1 MGRDEHFSRRTRRQE
16 HRRPVRRRILVLT
29 QGKVTEPAYFDRLRQ
44 LYRQVVVVVKDC
56 PKSPLQMLDVA
67 IAETTK
73 AAKNR
78 EDSFDATWVV
88 FDAEERPDE
97 AMLRVLRQKAGQ
109 HEIRLAWS
117 NPCFEV
123 WLLLHLGFS
132 QAPIFN
138 AEQTIRQLETALPGY
153 AKDQRSAERSMVTLI
168 AKLATALT
176 NAQRLRDGHAAR
188 GAGEF
193 PNPATDVDLLI
204 RVIIGDEGGTSA

>member
-1 MGRDEHFSRRTRRQE
+1 
-16 HRRPVRRRILVLT
+16 
-29 QGKVTEPAYFDRLRQ
+29 
-44 LYRQVVVVVKDC
+44 
-56 PKSPLQMLDVA
+56 MLDVA

-73 AAKNR
+73 AAKHR

-97 AMLRVLRQKAGQ
+97 AMLRALRQKAGQ

-123 WLLLHLGFS
+123 WLLLHLAFS

-138 AEQTIRQLETALPGY
+138 AEQAIRQLETALPGY
-153 AKDQRSAERSMVTLI
+153 AKDQRAAERSMAALVSKI
-168 AKLATALT
+168 PTALAH
-176 NAQRLRDGHAAR
+176 AQRLREGHVAR

-193 PNPATDVDLLI
+193 PNPATDLDLLI
-204 RVIIGDEGGTSA
+204 RAIIGNEGGTGA

>member
-1 MGRDEHFSRRTRRQE
+1 MGRDEHFARRTRRPD

-44 LYRQVVVVVKDC
+44 MYRQVVVVVKDC

-67 IAETTK
+67 IAEQAK

-78 EDSFDATWVV
+78 EDRFDSVWVV

-97 AMLRVLRQKAGQ
+97 AMLRALRQKAGQ

-117 NPCFEV
+117 NPCFEI
-123 WLLLHLGFS
+123 WLLLHLAFS

-138 AEQTIRQLETALPGY
+138 ADQAIRQLVTSLPSY
-153 AKDQRSAERSMVTLI
+153 AKDQRAAERSMAVLI
-168 AKLATALT
+168 PKVAMALT
-176 NAQRLRDGHAAR
+176 HAQRLRDGHATR

-193 PNPATDVDLLI
+193 PNPATDVDLLV
-204 RVIIGDEGGTSA
+204 REIIQAVDGHS

>member
-1 MGRDEHFSRRTRRQE
+1 MGRDDHFARRTRRPD

-44 LYRQVVVVVKDC
+44 MYRQVVVVVKDC

-67 IAETTK
+67 IAEQAK

-78 EDSFDATWVV
+78 EDRFDSVWVV

-97 AMLRVLRQKAGQ
+97 AMLRALRQKAGQ

-117 NPCFEV
+117 NPCFEI
-123 WLLLHLGFS
+123 WLLLHLAFS

-138 AEQTIRQLETALPGY
+138 ADQAIRQLATSLPSY
-153 AKDQRSAERSMVTLI
+153 AKDQRAAERSMAVLI
-168 AKLATALT
+168 PKVAMALT
-176 NAQRLRDGHAAR
+176 HAQRLRDGHATR

-193 PNPATDVDLLI
+193 PNPATDVDLLV
-204 RVIIGDEGGTSA
+204 REIIQAVDGCS

>member
-1 MGRDEHFSRRTRRQE
+1 MGRDDHFARRTRRPD

-44 LYRQVVVVVKDC
+44 MYRQVVVVVKDC

-67 IAETTK
+67 IAEQAK

-78 EDSFDATWVV
+78 EDRFDSVWVV

-97 AMLRVLRQKAGQ
+97 AMLRALRQKAGQ

-117 NPCFEV
+117 NPCFEI
-123 WLLLHLGFS
+123 WLLLHLAFS

-138 AEQTIRQLETALPGY
+138 ADQAIRQLATSLPSY
-153 AKDQRSAERSMVTLI
+153 AKDQRAAERSMAVLI
-168 AKLATALT
+168 PKVAMALT
-176 NAQRLRDGHAAR
+176 HAQRLRDGHATR

-193 PNPATDVDLLI
+193 PNPATDVDLLV
-204 RVIIGDEGGTSA
+204 REIIQAVDGHS

>member
-1 MGRDEHFSRRTRRQE
+1 MGRDEHFSRRTRRND
-16 HRRPVRRRILVLT
+16 HRRPIRKRILVLT

-44 LYRQVVVVVKDC
+44 LYRQVIVVVKDC

-73 AAKNR
+73 AAKHR
-78 EDSFDATWVV
+78 EDSFDTTWVV

-97 AMLRVLRQKAGQ
+97 TMLRALRLKAGQ

-123 WLLLHLGFS
+123 WLLLHLSFS

-138 AEQTIRQLETALPGY
+138 AEQAIRELESALPGY
-153 AKDQRSAERSMVTLI
+153 AKDQRAAERSMAALI
-168 AKLATALT
+168 AKVATALAH
-176 NAQRLRDGHAAR
+176 AQRLRDGHVAR

-193 PNPATDVDLLI
+193 PNPATDVDFLVRTI
-204 RVIIGDEGGTSA
+204 VDDGGGTGA

>member
-1 MGRDEHFSRRTRRQE
+1 MGRDEHFARRTRRQD
-16 HRRPVRRRILVLT
+16 HRRPVRRRIMVLT

-73 AAKNR
+73 AGKSR
-78 EDSFDATWVV
+78 EYRFDATWIV

-97 AMLRVLRQKAGQ
+97 AMLRTLRLKAGR
-109 HEIRLAWS
+109 HAIHLAWS

-123 WLLLHLGFS
+123 WLLLHLAFS

-138 AEQTIRQLETALPGY
+138 AEQAIRQLETALPGY
-153 AKDQRSAERSMVTLI
+153 AKDQRAAERSMAALVSNI
-168 AKLATALT
+168 QTALAH
-176 NAQRLRDGHAAR
+176 AQRLREGHAAR

-193 PNPATDVDLLI
+193 PNPATDVDILVRSI
-204 RVIIGDEGGTSA
+204 TGGE